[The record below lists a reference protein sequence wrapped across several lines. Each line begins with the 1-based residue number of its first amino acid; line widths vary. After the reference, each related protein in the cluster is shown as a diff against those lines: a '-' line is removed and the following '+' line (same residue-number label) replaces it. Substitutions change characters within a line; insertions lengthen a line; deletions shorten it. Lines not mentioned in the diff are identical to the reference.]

1 MRKVLPVVM
10 IIVLF
15 SCSKKNDDPNTL
27 NNDDRLFISSLI
39 QSHKQEIREGQLAL
53 SRSQHPAVRMFA
65 SEAIDQYSAAQ
76 DYVMEVISKVGYDL
90 NDTTS
95 VSLQSDYSRNSS
107 GFDFDTAYMKSRVRS
122 HQALMEQYRNEINNG
137 NHTYVRYY
145 LVNQG
150 LDRVRTNWL
159 RADSIARSF

>member
-10 IIVLF
+10 IVVLF

-65 SEAIDQYSAAQ
+65 AETIDQYSDAQ
-76 DYVMEVISKVGYDL
+76 AYVMEVITRVGYDM
-90 NDTTS
+90 NDTAS
-95 VSLQSDYSRNSS
+95 VSLLAEDHSRN
-107 GFDFDTAYMKSRVRS
+107 
-122 HQALMEQYRNEINNG
+122 
-137 NHTYVRYY
+137 
-145 LVNQG
+145 
-150 LDRVRTNWL
+150 
-159 RADSIARSF
+159 